1 VTILLFFALVFLEEP
16 SSRSTLLQGHR
27 RSADLLVVLG
37 ASSPG
42 MGERLRSAARSLE
55 VRRQGALTLL
65 EASEAKE
72 TDLARGGVVLVG
84 TARSNPW
91 IARIASG
98 LPIAVDEAGIRL
110 RGKVYD
116 GARDSLQLVYPSPFR
131 AAALLFLIT
140 GNSDEAVL
148 EALGYRRRGD
158 FQIRREGTTLV
169 LGRFRDDWSLDPEE
183 VRELENADGASFEDF
198 SRRSNA
204 TRARTEDLFG
214 PLPASSFADV
224 RLYPSLE
231 HKGLVTDDTRP
242 AHFDGPRLH
251 AVVEVGREP
260 ERLLAERLL
269 ESRIADE
276 ILRRGV
282 SNLMVATED
291 ELDSFDGTSLRLSRI
306 SDPPRLASLG
316 EESPFVLEAMS
327 ASFARFVL
335 RDRGP
340 DALARP
346 LADIPSLERRW
357 LQSLEADETPPP
369 PELVR
374 FQRGVTLAH
383 EGFEIHDGYL
393 SARSDRSLD
402 KLQSLGV
409 DSVAIV
415 PYTFMADPSRVTPF
429 AVPERPG
436 SETDEAVTHA
446 IRAAKSRGMIV
457 LLKPQIWLRRSWP
470 GDIEPQGREEE
481 ERFFREYGRWIRHYA
496 LMAESNGV
504 EILAIGTELSR
515 MTRGRTSCWETIIRD
530 IRVLYRGRLVY
541 AANWGEEV
549 EQVGFWPLLDFIG
562 VDFYYPLSSEDSPSD
577 QALREGFERSL
588 EPIRALS
595 RRLSK
600 PVLLT
605 EIGYGSTRSP
615 WKSPHSSDRGR
626 EPSAEHQARAYQAA
640 FAALADETSWIRGM
654 YWWKWPTDLALGG
667 AGDPGFTPNGKP
679 AEEVIRR
686 GYGSRIQ

>member
-1 VTILLFFALVFLEEP
+1 M
-16 SSRSTLLQGHR
+16 R
-27 RSADLLVVLG
+27 
-37 ASSPG
+37 
-42 MGERLRSAARSLE
+42 ERMKAAAGSLD
-55 VRRQGALTLL
+55 VRRHGALTLL
-65 EASEAKE
+65 EAAGAKE
-72 TDLARGGVVLVG
+72 TDLARAGVVLVG

-91 IARIASG
+91 IARIVSG
-98 LPIAVDEAGIRL
+98 LPVTVDETGIHL
-110 RGKVYD
+110 RGKIYD

-131 AAALLFLIT
+131 STALLFLIT
-140 GNSDEAVL
+140 GNSDDAVL
-148 EALGYRRRGD
+148 EALGHRRRGD
-158 FQIRREGTTLV
+158 FQIRRDGTTLV
-169 LGRFRDDWSLDPEE
+169 LGRFRDDWSLDPAEIG
-183 VRELENADGASFEDF
+183 ELESTDEASFENF
-198 SRRSNA
+198 TLRSDKMHA
-204 TRARTEDLFG
+204 RAEALFG
-214 PLPASSFADV
+214 TLPMPPLPEV

-251 AVVEVGREP
+251 AVVGAGAEP

-269 ESRIADE
+269 EARIPDE
-276 ILRRGV
+276 TLRRGV
-282 SNLMVATED
+282 STLMVATEA

-306 SDPPRLASLG
+306 SDPPRLASAR

-327 ASFARFVL
+327 ASFARFVAH
-335 RDRGP
+335 DRGLE
-340 DALARP
+340 ALARP
-346 LADIPSLERRW
+346 LAELADLEGLERRW
-357 LQSLEADETPPP
+357 FQSLEVDERPPP
-369 PELVR
+369 PALGR
-374 FQRGVTLAH
+374 FQRGMTLAH

-393 SARSDRSLD
+393 SARSDRSLE

-415 PYTFMADPSRVTPF
+415 PYAFMADPSRVTPLE
-429 AVPERPG
+429 VPERAG
-436 SETDEAVTHA
+436 SETDEAVIHA
-446 IRAAKSRGMIV
+446 IRAAKSRGMTV

-470 GDIEPQGREEE
+470 GEIELRAVEEE

-496 LMAESNGV
+496 LMAERNGV
-504 EILAIGTELSR
+504 ELLAIGTELSKV
-515 MTRGRTSCWETIIRD
+515 TRGRTSRWETIIRD
-530 IRVLYRGRLVY
+530 TRLLYNGQLVY
-541 AANWGEEV
+541 AANWGDEV
-549 EQVGFWPLLDFIG
+549 EQIGFWPLLDFIG

-577 QALREGFERSL
+577 EALREGFESAL

-615 WKSPHSSDRGR
+615 WKSPHSSDHGR

-640 FAALADETSWIRGM
+640 FSALADETSWIRGM

-679 AEEVIRR
+679 AEEVIRN
-686 GYGSRIQ
+686 GYRESDRIGRPQKGENP